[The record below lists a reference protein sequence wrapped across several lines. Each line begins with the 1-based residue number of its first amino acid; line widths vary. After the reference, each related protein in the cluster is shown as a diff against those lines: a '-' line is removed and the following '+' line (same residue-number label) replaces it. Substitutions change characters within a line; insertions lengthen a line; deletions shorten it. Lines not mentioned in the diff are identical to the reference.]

1 MLLKVNEVYERIVF
15 FLLGFFLFYHTAACM
30 WIMLAAFS
38 EDDNWMVAFRNEYE
52 DSSGYSFVD
61 DYTTG
66 DWYLV
71 GCYFIT
77 TTVTTIGFG
86 DITPV
91 SNLERFYC
99 SLLECIGV
107 IAFSFATGTLGQ
119 MIAT

>member
-1 MLLKVNEVYERIVF
+1 
-15 FLLGFFLFYHTAACM
+15 
-30 WIMLAAFS
+30 
-38 EDDNWMVAFRNEYE
+38 MVAFRNEYE